1 MTLTPDQITEHQAE
15 LEAFA
20 LAVSIARFLDTPNG
34 ASRVARQLK
43 ARGWVCLPP
52 PASLRAAGGA
62 RKRRKGGK

>member
-1 MTLTPDQITEHQAE
+1 MALSPEQVAEHRTE
-15 LEAFA
+15 LETFT
-20 LAVSIARFLDTPNG
+20 LAVQIARFMDTPSG
-34 ASRVARQLK
+34 AARVARQLK